1 MKQVFNSVAINNQ
14 ISIIK
19 NKIMSKKLD
28 ELKKQ
33 AAEIA
38 EQIKKLEAESP
49 DLKLRRTVEETLFEY
64 WSMPDKGMTEPFI
77 GEIME
82 AVNEYA
88 SEAVSELE
96 DALKARDYESEKYV
110 SDKLAEAKSLLSES
124 ELSLNE
130 AKKKIAD
137 SDARIDALEDALQDA
152 GKTER
157 RLLSDIEEK
166 DDILIKRSK
175 RISELESLLNNRSYS
190 YAELEKELAERDARI
205 AELESVPLIVDG
217 MEMITLNMFKKRA
230 ERIAELESALGTRD
244 EMVKWLK
251 ENIQSVKSINGDLAD
266 VVSEKDARI
275 AELEKQLAE
284 KDEQLINVSAEL
296 KAVRSDRDAQ
306 SAVNAA
312 FVNDGIVVEEIE
324 KETSKIAWYPAIEY
338 LKEFPEPW
346 RTAAL
351 RAVEERPSEPSAI
364 VSSAADA
371 LAWSFNWADE
381 TDKWA
386 TLHLAILKGTEWPD
400 PSLFQ

>member
-33 AAEIA
+33 ADEIA
-38 EQIKKLEAESP
+38 EQIRILETESFEERLRIMIKEHMINYWYSPRAETKLHINKIIDVVKEVTAE
-49 DLKLRRTVEETLFEY
+49 R
-64 WSMPDKGMTEPFI
+64 I
-77 GEIME
+77 
-82 AVNEYA
+82 A
-88 SEAVSELE
+88 ELE
-96 DALKARDYESEKYV
+96 DALKTRDYESEKYV

-244 EMVKWLK
+244 EMAKWLK
-251 ENIQSVKSINGDLAD
+251 ENIQSVKSINDDLVD
-266 VVSEKDARI
+266 IVSEKDARI

-284 KDEQLINVSAEL
+284 KDEPVIKVPAEFD
-296 KAVRSDRDAQ
+296 AVRSDRDTQ
-306 SAVNAA
+306 TAVNVA
-312 FVNDGIVVEEIE
+312 FVNDGVVAEPSGN
-324 KETSKIAWYPAIEY
+324 TPLRPAIEF

-346 RTAAL
+346 CKAAL
-351 RAVEERPSEPSAI
+351 KAVEERPGEPSEI
-364 VSSAADA
+364 VSNAADA
-371 LAWSFNWADE
+371 LAWSFNWVDG
-381 TDKWA
+381 TNKWVL
-386 TLHLAILKGTEWPD
+386 LHAALVSGTEWPD
-400 PSLFQ
+400 PTLFQ